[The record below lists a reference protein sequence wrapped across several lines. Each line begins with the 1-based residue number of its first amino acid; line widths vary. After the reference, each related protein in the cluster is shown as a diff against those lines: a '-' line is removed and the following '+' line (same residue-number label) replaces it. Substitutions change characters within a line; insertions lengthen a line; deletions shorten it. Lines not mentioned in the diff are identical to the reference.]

1 VPFLSFRSLIWETR
15 EAMLLLGSGLMESM
29 RRETWGVLV
38 LLAAE
43 ARRGLARR
51 RRRGRERKGMMILDS

>member
-1 VPFLSFRSLIWETR
+1 
-15 EAMLLLGSGLMESM
+15 
-29 RRETWGVLV
+29 VLV